1 MEEAVLTVDT
11 STSAGSVA
19 LTRGEVLLGE
29 IFLNLK
35 NTRSDRVLVSLRQL
49 LADAGMTLES
59 VEAFGVVLGPGAFTG
74 LRVGV
79 ATVKGLAMATG
90 RPVVGVSSLR
100 TLALQLPLTGLPVCA
115 LLDARK
121 KEVYAGLF
129 RWEEGLP
136 APLGPERVL
145 PPEALLDSLEGP
157 VVFVGE
163 GAATYRT
170 LIVRRLGRDARFA
183 PWTFNLPRAS
193 QAAAL
198 VLSGLR
204 QGECLP
210 PERLLPH
217 YIRPSE
223 AEILWAS
230 RQTEGG
236 IEG

>member
-1 MEEAVLTVDT
+1 MEETVLTVDT

-19 LTRGEVLLGE
+19 LTRGESLLGE
-29 IFLNLK
+29 VFLNLE
-35 NTRSDRVLVSLRQL
+35 NTHSDRVLVSLRQL
-49 LADAGMTLES
+49 LADAGMSLEM
-59 VEAFGVVLGPGAFTG
+59 VDAFGIVLGPGAFTG

-79 ATVKGLAMATG
+79 ATVKGLAIATG

-100 TLALQLPLTGLPVCA
+100 TLAVQVPAPRFPLCA

-129 RWEEGLP
+129 GWREGLP

-145 PPEALLDSLEGP
+145 PPEALLDTLEGP

-170 LIVRRLGRDARFA
+170 LIVRRLGQDAHFV
-183 PWTFNLPRAS
+183 PWTFHLPRAS
-193 QAAAL
+193 HAAAL
-198 VLSGLR
+198 VLSGFR
-204 QGECLP
+204 QKEFLP
-210 PERLLPH
+210 LEQLVPC

-230 RQTEGG
+230 RREEGL